1 MSKLPRQQGNHVPY
15 FVAKP
20 KGIKKLTMSNNVNK
34 EMIESNHKLHICE
47 KKKKPL

>member
-1 MSKLPRQQGNHVPY
+1 MSKLPRQKGNHVLY

-34 EMIESNHKLHICE
+34 EMIEI
-47 KKKKPL
+47 KP